1 MVEVEGIEAFA
12 RNAMGV
18 DAEITKSCTLAAQSG
33 EVVGH
38 LGLGM
43 TYGRA
48 FLGVSFF
55 GLFPLLCRL
64 SVLAVCSIPLLS
76 L

>member
-18 DAEITKSCTLAAQSG
+18 DAAMKKSCTLAAQSG

-38 LGLGM
+38 LVWG
-43 TYGRA
+43 
-48 FLGVSFF
+48 
-55 GLFPLLCRL
+55 
-64 SVLAVCSIPLLS
+64 
-76 L
+76 